1 MKITNLSVK
10 HSTIRSAKQCLSIAF
25 ILLLTSLSTACQV
38 TEPAIITHNDVTNN
52 DNTNDSIK
60 YSQYYLTLK
69 TLSNKQLLLEERN
82 QQSLLTSQL
91 DDKTL
96 SQGKLILLYSLPNP
110 GLNQPYKAKRLLNE
124 HLLASNKMSKDNLA
138 FIMLL
143 RDQLNIQLRLLE
155 KQARAD
161 KEYNQHNDEHRAT
174 IEQLNQQLDLV
185 NKQLILLKKIDKNIS
200 DRG

>member
-1 MKITNLSVK
+1 M
-10 HSTIRSAKQCLSIAF
+10 RPAKQCLSIAF

-38 TEPAIITHNDVTNN
+38 TEPTAITHNE
-52 DNTNDSIK
+52 NTNANDSVK

-69 TLSNKQLLLEERN
+69 TLSNKQLLLEEKK

-91 DDKTL
+91 NDIPL

-124 HLLASNKMSKDNLA
+124 HLLTSNKMSKDNLA

-161 KEYNQHNDEHRAT
+161 KEYNQQNDEHRAT
-174 IEQLNQQLDLV
+174 IEELNQQLDLV
-185 NKQLILLKKIDKNIS
+185 NKQLILLKKIDQNINE
-200 DRG
+200 RG